1 MKDLSLV
8 SRSKLPG
15 VGTTIFT
22 VMTNLAKEHGAINL
36 SQGFPEMDVAPD
48 LKELVAKYM
57 NEGHNQYAHM
67 AGSLRLREV
76 LSKKIKA
83 SYNIAIDPEK
93 ELNITSGAT
102 QAIYTAIT
110 ATIREGD
117 EVLVFTPAYDCYAP
131 AIELNGG
138 VPIYVQLK
146 APNYAIDWEDVKK
159 LMNGRTRMIVL
170 NSPHNPTGKVLSAD
184 DMKQL
189 QKLVEGS
196 DIIILSDEVYEHIV
210 FDGLEHQSVL
220 RYPKLAERSFA
231 IFSFGKTYNA
241 TGWKMGYVV
250 APPGLMIEF
259 RKVHQYLVFSSNH
272 PVQLALAD
280 YMEQAPEAYLS
291 LSNMFQKK
299 RDLFLEG
306 VKDSRFKAVPAEG
319 GYFQLLGYK
328 TISKE
333 HDVEMAERITREFG
347 VASIPISVFYNREVN
362 DHMLRFCF
370 AKSDETLLKA
380 TEILCKI

>member
-8 SRSKLPG
+8 SRSKLPS

-22 VMTNLAKEHGAINL
+22 VMTNLAKEHNAINL
-36 SQGFPEMDVAPD
+36 SQGFPEMDVAPE

-67 AGSLRLREV
+67 AGSPRLRNV
-76 LSKKIKA
+76 LSQKIKA
-83 SYNIAIDPEK
+83 SYNISIDPEK

-196 DIIILSDEVYEHIV
+196 DIIILSDEVYEHII
-210 FDGLEHQSVL
+210 FDGLQHQSVL

-241 TGWKMGYVV
+241 TGWKIGYVV
-250 APPGLMIEF
+250 APPGLMTEF

-280 YMEQAPEAYLS
+280 YMEQAPEACLGLS
-291 LSNMFQKK
+291 DLFQKK